1 MKEKLK
7 TLTFKYRINLF
18 VFLFFLF
25 VGALCP
31 ISGIDWK
38 SYVIGKKGL
47 IECFK
52 NINIS
57 DGRIISG
64 FLINFFSYNKILFDI
79 SFALLMTEFIKIC
92 NNMMGKVKNK
102 FYFLYP
108 VIGILLVSS
117 FMVSYSYTSI
127 TTTVAYTLPALMIFI
142 YFYNFLKEE
151 TTKIDFIKQIL
162 IVVFISLSSIHIAI
176 TFFIINMVYLLYTNK
191 RSIKS
196 VIVLVINFL
205 LIIVSLFTIKSSLI
219 YTDISEVAGNI
230 PTMIETVFSRNI
242 ILILLGAIPI
252 NYYLNEKLKGNTY
265 SRVVIALFNLI
276 LVFSLGYNFYYYSP
290 VNLNLVLSRYSG
302 TFATENWYYIFYF
315 ITYMVLFVIS
325 MNHFIESKKMKFILN
340 MFNLASLIIMI
351 LSLISPIFDQGN
363 IVFICFAVIL
373 IICLLAE
380 EMNIKVYATMAEV
393 VLTLLMIYYISMFGV
408 IKYIDITRTNYIKEQ
423 LESKETNIEVKA
435 NPIFLVYE
443 YNPDYITEEDFKKYY
458 EIPEDCTIEVKYF
471 GIFEKIEKKVKK

>member
-25 VGALCP
+25 IGALCP
-31 ISGIDWK
+31 ISGVDWK
-38 SYVIGKKGL
+38 SYVIGKEGL
-47 IECFK
+47 LECFK
-52 NINIS
+52 KINIS
-57 DGRIISG
+57 DGRIVSG

-79 SFALLMTEFIKIC
+79 SFALLMTEFVKIC

-102 FYFLYP
+102 YYYLYP

-127 TTTVAYTLPALMIFI
+127 TMTVAYTFPALMIFI
-142 YFYNFLKEE
+142 YFYNFLKED
-151 TTKIDFIKQIL
+151 TTKFDYIKQIL
-162 IVVFISLSSIHIAI
+162 LIAYISLSSIHMAI
-176 TFFIINMVYLLYTNK
+176 TFFIVNMIYLLYTNK

-196 VIVLVINFL
+196 AISLVINFI
-205 LIIVSLFTIKSSLI
+205 LIIVSLYTIKSSLI
-219 YTDISEVAGNI
+219 YTNVNDISGNI
-230 PTMIETVFSRNI
+230 STMIENVFSRNI
-242 ILILLGAIPI
+242 LLVLLGAIPI

-265 SRVVIALFNLI
+265 SRVVIALFNII
-276 LVFSLGYNFYYYSP
+276 LVFSLSYNFFHYSP
-290 VNLNLVLSRYSG
+290 VNLNLVLSKYSG

-315 ITYMVLFVIS
+315 MTYMALFVIS
-325 MNHFIESKKMKFILN
+325 MNHFIENKKMKFILN
-340 MFNLASLIIMI
+340 MFNLSSLILMI

-380 EMNIKVYATMAEV
+380 EMNIKVYATLAEV
-393 VLTLLMIYYISMFGV
+393 VLTVLMVYYISMFGV

-423 LESKETNIEVKA
+423 IESKELNIEVKA

-443 YNPDYITEEDFKKYY
+443 YNPNFISETDFKKYY
-458 EIPEDCTIEVKYF
+458 EIPDDCTIEVKYF
-471 GIFEKIEKKVKK
+471 GIFEKIEKKVKN